1 MSKTQ
6 GYAAQTKTSPIAPF
20 TFDRREPGAN
30 DVAIDIHYCGIC
42 HSDVHQVRDE
52 WGGSLYPMVPGHEI
66 VGKVTAVG
74 SGVKKYKVGD
84 TVGVGCMVDS
94 CRTCVNCKDGEEQF
108 CLEGMTATYN
118 SKERDGKTLAQ
129 GGYSKHIVVD
139 EAFVLKVDDKLDLA
153 AAAPLLCAGI
163 TTYSPLKRWKAGPG
177 KKVGIVGLGGLG
189 HMGVKIAVA
198 MGADVTVFTT
208 SQSKIEDAK
217 KLGAHH
223 VILSKDAKQ
232 MEEAA
237 NSFDFIL
244 DTVSA
249 DHDIGAYLNLLKRD
263 GTLTQVGLPSNP
275 VSISLFPLV
284 MKRINFSGSLIG
296 GIRET
301 QEMLDFCAQHGIVS
315 EIEVIRADQI
325 NEAYERLLKSDV
337 KYRFVIDTATI

>member
-1 MSKTQ
+1 MPATKS
-6 GYAAQTKTSPIAPF
+6 YAAQTKTSPLAPF
-20 TFDRREPGAN
+20 TFDRREPGPD
-30 DVAIDIHYCGIC
+30 DVVIAIKYCGIC

-66 VGKVTAVG
+66 VGHVTAVG
-74 SGVKKYKVGD
+74 ANVNKFKVGD

-94 CRTCVNCKDGEEQF
+94 CRTCENCKDGEEQF

-129 GGYSKHIVVD
+129 GGYSQSIVVD
-139 EAFVLKVDDKLDLA
+139 EAFVLSVDKKLDLA

-177 KKVGIVGLGGLG
+177 KKVGVVGLGGLG

-208 SQSKIEDAK
+208 SKSKVEDAK

-223 VILSKDAKQ
+223 VILSTDPAQ
-232 MEEAA
+232 MEKAA
-237 NSFDFIL
+237 SSFDFIL

-249 DHDIGAYLNLLKRD
+249 QHDITAYLNLLRRD
-263 GTLTQVGLPSNP
+263 GTLTQVGLPSEP
-275 VSISLFPLV
+275 IAISLFPLV

-296 GIRET
+296 GIKET
-301 QEMLDFCAQHGIVS
+301 QEMLDFCAKHGIVS
-315 EIEVIRADQI
+315 EIEVIKADQI